1 MFDKKSISKKEL
13 RLRKRRDYLMLPN
26 VSELQASEAQ
36 TTALPVEE
44 LAAAADVS
52 VEPTQVDLTPEGP
65 AAAPLFEAAP
75 AWDDSPAELPVSGA
89 ELERAPIGERSEPDG
104 DDEPDSGGTT
114 WMRWSPP
121 YPGISAG
128 FGQEPTPSYAV
139 DRSRSSR
146 SGRAGRAGGFHGS
159 SPGRA
164 RGLAQSRVVCARRG
178 QLAGSGHGSP
188 AYVRRRRG
196 NLGSGP

>member
-1 MFDKKSISKKEL
+1 MFESKSIWKKEL
-13 RLRKRRDYLMLPN
+13 RLRKRRGSLTLPN
-26 VSELQASEAQ
+26 VPDLQASEAQ

-52 VEPTQVDLTPEGP
+52 VEPTQVALTPEGP
-65 AAAPLFEAAP
+65 AAAPFFEAAP
-75 AWDDSPAELPVSGA
+75 AWDDFPAELPVSGA
-89 ELERAPIGERSEPDG
+89 ELERAPIGERAELDG

-114 WMRWSPP
+114 WMRSVPP

-128 FGQEPTPSYAV
+128 FGQEPAPSYAV
-139 DRSRSSR
+139 DPVDPV
-146 SGRAGRAGGFHGS
+146 RAGRARGFHGS

-178 QLAGSGHGSP
+178 QLAGSGPGSP
-188 AYVRRRRG
+188 ACVRRRRC
-196 NLGSGP
+196 NRGSGP